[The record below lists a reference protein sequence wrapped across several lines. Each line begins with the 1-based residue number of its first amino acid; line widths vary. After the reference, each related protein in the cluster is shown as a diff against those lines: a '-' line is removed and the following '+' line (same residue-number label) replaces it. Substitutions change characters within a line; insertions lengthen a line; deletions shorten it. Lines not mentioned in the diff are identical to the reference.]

1 MQLLLLFIL
10 FLVIIGE
17 VPLIDFSVPFALLSA
32 AKVLMRGKIKKK
44 KKLSV
49 LTCKHSSFLVD
60 S

>member
-44 KKLSV
+44 KAFCPNLQ
-49 LTCKHSSFLVD
+49 TFFLF
-60 S
+60 SG